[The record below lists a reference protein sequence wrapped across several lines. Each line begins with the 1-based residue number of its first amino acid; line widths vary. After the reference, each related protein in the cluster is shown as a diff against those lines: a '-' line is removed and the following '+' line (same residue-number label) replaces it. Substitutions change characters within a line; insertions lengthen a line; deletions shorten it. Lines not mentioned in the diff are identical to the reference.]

1 MSKKVSFGF
10 KDVEESQKESLVQ
23 GVFSSVA
30 SQYDLMNNLMSFG
43 LHKSWKDHLI
53 SEISPSIEDTLLDV
67 AGGTGD
73 VAHAFLEAGGGKAS
87 VADLNKEMLKA
98 GQAKF
103 PNSDLSWIHAN
114 AEALPFP
121 DNSFDYYT
129 ISFGIRNVTNIEK
142 ALAEAYRVLKPMG
155 KFLCLEFSQVNT
167 PVISQIYELYSF
179 NIIPKIGK
187 FVANDED
194 AYRYLVESIK
204 KFEPAP
210 RFAKLIEKA
219 GFQNVHY
226 TKLTFGIVAIH
237 VGYKP

>member
-30 SQYDLMNNLMSFG
+30 GQYDLMNNLMSFG
-43 LHKSWKDHLI
+43 LHKSWKSHLI
-53 SEISPSIEDTLLDV
+53 SEIAPSAEDTLLDV

-73 VAHAFLEAGGGKAS
+73 VAHAFLQAGGGKAT

-98 GQAKF
+98 GKAKF
-103 PNSDLSWIHAN
+103 PDSKLSWVHAN
-114 AEALPFP
+114 AEYLPFP

-142 ALAEAYRVLKPMG
+142 ALAEAFRVLKPMG

-167 PVISQIYELYSF
+167 PIISQIYDLYSF

-187 FVANDED
+187 FVAKDED

-210 RFAKLIEKA
+210 RFAKLIEKV

-226 TKLTFGIVAIH
+226 TKLTFGVVAIH
-237 VGYKP
+237 VGYKV